1 MMKYDFPIRL
11 SHVNHHFYR
20 LTWLN
25 IVNFM
30 WFNLIAL
37 KKQVKNY

>member
-1 MMKYDFPIRL
+1 MIFQLDQTMWAAIF
-11 SHVNHHFYR
+11 VGQ
-20 LTWLN
+20 TWLN

-37 KKQVKNY
+37 KKLS